1 MNEHIDM
8 APQLPSSPLQT
19 ENVLRVAEGVS
30 VPIAADRMYQLA
42 ALTAGLF
49 LLVTLV

>member
-1 MNEHIDM
+1 MNEQIDLS
-8 APQLPSSPLQT
+8 PQMPFSPLDPQMPAG
-19 ENVLRVAEGVS
+19 AEGVA
-30 VPIAADRMYQLA
+30 VPVAADRMYQLA

>member
-1 MNEHIDM
+1 MNEQIDLS
-8 APQLPSSPLQT
+8 PELPFSPLDPK
-19 ENVLRVAEGVS
+19 NGLRVAEGVA